1 MRLAPEDVQEFRFTI
16 VKGAKP
22 GSKMS
27 FEGGGTRSIRIG
39 RAVDNE
45 LVVND
50 PTVSRLHARIDI
62 RQDGWF
68 ISDQGSSSGIEKMG
82 FRVGSNAEPLD
93 SGDEFRLGDT
103 ILKFEVVAKKGAL
116 KKAAAKA
123 AAQAAGKEKA
133 LPGTAAPS
141 LLARFGLGSRRTQ
154 LLAVAALVL
163 VTAWMLWPEAPGL
176 PPQAGDQPVNLDYA
190 AAYGF
195 FRNADKSHLDKA
207 MVVIPSD
214 AEGVGVYVDILGPSG
229 VEIRAGTRPA
239 VHLDPSPEWTSYQL
253 VMIPR
258 AVAKDK
264 PRVTFD
270 NLGYDAKQGDVDPST
285 VKEWGVWHLWLLR
298 VPNASVSLDQLN
310 EELRALRELND
321 RLKDNVS
328 YRWAILSGLRR
339 SLVGVMKLAGQ
350 PTALVPIPAPGKV
363 PTADIGSAI
372 DEVRGAVA
380 AEQAPVALAKL
391 VPLLGQ
397 LEGELNREYRKLM
410 NTYTLA
416 QKRSDPTTV
425 GVTLATLGKL
435 LPENTDPRHRL
446 IVAEIR
452 KLQGPAVT
460 YYNDAFDRLGAA
472 VSG

>member
-22 GSKMS
+22 GSRIS
-27 FEGGGTRSIRIG
+27 FEGGGTRTIRIG

-45 LVVND
+45 IVIGD
-50 PTVSRLHARIDI
+50 PTVSRLHVRIEI

-68 ISDQGSSSGIEKMG
+68 IADPGSSSGIEKMG
-82 FRVGSNAEPLD
+82 FRVGANAEPLD
-93 SGDEFRLGDT
+93 SGDEFKLGDT

-116 KKAAAKA
+116 KKVAAE
-123 AAQAAGKEKA
+123 AAGKKKA
-133 LPGTAAPS
+133 PAGPAAPS
-141 LLARFGLGSRRTQ
+141 FLARLGLRSRRNQ
-154 LLAVAALVL
+154 LLVL
-163 VTAWMLWPEAPGL
+163 VGFVVLAALMLWPETPGL
-176 PPQAGDQPVNLDYA
+176 PPQAANQPVILDYA

-207 MVVIPSD
+207 MLDIPAD
-214 AEGVGVYVDILGPSG
+214 AEGVGLYAEVLSPAG
-229 VEIRAGTRPA
+229 VEIRAGTHPA
-239 VHLDPSPEWTSYQL
+239 GRIDASPAWAGYQL
-253 VMIPR
+253 VMLPR

-285 VKEWGVWHLWLLR
+285 VKEWGLWHLWVVR
-298 VPNASVSLDQLN
+298 VPNASASLDQLT

-350 PTALVPIPAPGKV
+350 PTVLVPIPQPDKV
-363 PTADIGSAI
+363 PTMDIGSVI

-380 AEQAPVALAKL
+380 AEQAPAALAKL

-397 LEGELNREYRKLM
+397 LEGEISREYRKLM

-416 QKRSDPTTV
+416 QKRSDPATV
-425 GVTLATLGKL
+425 GTTLAILGKL
-435 LPENTDPRHRL
+435 LPENTDPRHRQ
-446 IVAEIR
+446 IVGEIR
-452 KLQGPAVT
+452 KLQGPAIT
-460 YYNDAFDRLGAA
+460 FYNDTFDRLGAA